1 MNKKF
6 LGFFLFLSMLL
17 SNNVYSQINTD
28 RPDQTESSLVL
39 NEGHLQIETGI
50 SIEKEKSNI
59 NSLFRLGIIDGVELR
74 INSNY
79 LMDDQ
84 ISKLKNSSFTD
95 FEIGAKFRIQDNIDK
110 KTKIGFLTH
119 ISIPTA
125 PEVFSYNEYGF
136 LNRLLV
142 SYEINETDQLG
153 YNIGYNKFKNYNG
166 EFIYTIAYSK
176 GFNSFGVFLE
186 LFGNES
192 TDISLINFDS
202 GITYQ
207 LDNNN
212 QFDLSFARGLNNDL
226 FNFSIGYSIDIN

>member
-6 LGFFLFLSMLL
+6 LGFSLFLSILL

-84 ISKLKNSSFTD
+84 ISKLKN
-95 FEIGAKFRIQDNIDK
+95 
-110 KTKIGFLTH
+110 
-119 ISIPTA
+119 
-125 PEVFSYNEYGF
+125 
-136 LNRLLV
+136 
-142 SYEINETDQLG
+142 
-153 YNIGYNKFKNYNG
+153 
-166 EFIYTIAYSK
+166 
-176 GFNSFGVFLE
+176 
-186 LFGNES
+186 
-192 TDISLINFDS
+192 
-202 GITYQ
+202 
-207 LDNNN
+207 
-212 QFDLSFARGLNNDL
+212 
-226 FNFSIGYSIDIN
+226 

>member
-6 LGFFLFLSMLL
+6 LGFFLFLSILL

-95 FEIGAKFRIQDNIDK
+95 FEIGAKFIK
-110 KTKIGFLTH
+110 KQKSDFLP
-119 ISIPTA
+119 IFQSQLLQKYFLIMSM
-125 PEVFSYNEYGF
+125 VF
-136 LNRLLV
+136 
-142 SYEINETDQLG
+142 
-153 YNIGYNKFKNYNG
+153 
-166 EFIYTIAYSK
+166 
-176 GFNSFGVFLE
+176 
-186 LFGNES
+186 
-192 TDISLINFDS
+192 
-202 GITYQ
+202 
-207 LDNNN
+207 
-212 QFDLSFARGLNNDL
+212 
-226 FNFSIGYSIDIN
+226 

>member
-6 LGFFLFLSMLL
+6 LGFFLFLSILL

-142 SYEINETDQLG
+142 SYEINETNQLG
-153 YNIGYNKFKNYNG
+153 YNIGYNKFKNYN
-166 EFIYTIAYSK
+166 
-176 GFNSFGVFLE
+176 
-186 LFGNES
+186 
-192 TDISLINFDS
+192 
-202 GITYQ
+202 
-207 LDNNN
+207 
-212 QFDLSFARGLNNDL
+212 AR
-226 FNFSIGYSIDIN
+226 